1 MVEPAAERI
10 SFHTFTMAKAVEQR
24 DLNHRNLILGV
35 DMRWVF
41 FIAIV
46 EKSRCDLR
54 GNSEPLCVNALQ
66 QSWLQA
72 SMANS
77 LVVP

>member
-35 DMRWVF
+35 DMR
-41 FIAIV
+41 
-46 EKSRCDLR
+46 
-54 GNSEPLCVNALQ
+54 
-66 QSWLQA
+66 
-72 SMANS
+72 
-77 LVVP
+77 